1 MNERDCNN
9 CVYNRPFW
17 GKNYKSTC
25 VAWSCEYINY
35 KEAVEAYKE
44 KHNAEEVQE

>member
-9 CVYNRPFW
+9 CVYKRPLE
-17 GKNYKSTC
+17 KYLNTC
-25 VAWSCEYINY
+25 VAWTCEYINY

-44 KHNAEEVQE
+44 KHNVEEVQE